1 MSSRPSF
8 QFYPGDWTR
17 NANLRRCSPAAR
29 GVWLDVMCLMHD
41 QDEYGILRWPLKEIA
56 QASGASLAHL
66 RELVDKRVMKG
77 VDKGDCEGFVYV
89 PRSGRKDGEPVT
101 LIVPQGGPIWYST
114 RMVRDE
120 YVRTIR
126 AESGANGAASKAAPK
141 PPKGESKDPRDSSS
155 SPTVLNTSDPDGSG
169 AAAPPP
175 PPSDLFDDPPPP
187 PDPPPV
193 KAVDVIFGLGV
204 PMLTKAGI
212 TEANARS
219 FLGLQRRQ
227 ARNDERVAGAIRR
240 AIEEQAI
247 QPLEFIVGVLKS
259 GPAPSSKHAGFDGKD
274 YHAGANA
281 DGSF

>member
-1 MSSRPSF
+1 MTAEKKTDAWMPLWIGAYLADTMKLTTQQHGAYLLLLIAYWRNHGPLDDDDEDLASTVKASASEWKKLRPK
-8 QFYPGDWTR
+8 
-17 NANLRRCSPAAR
+17 L
-29 GVWLDVMCLMHD
+29 
-41 QDEYGILRWPLKEIA
+41 
-56 QASGASLAHL
+56 
-66 RELVDKRVMKG
+66 
-77 VDKGDCEGFVYV
+77 EGFFTIEGGKWIH
-89 PRSGRKDGEPVT
+89 GRADKELSAAGM
-101 LIVPQGGPIWYST
+101 
-114 RMVRDE
+114 RK
-120 YVRTIR
+120 
-126 AESGANGAASKAAPK
+126 AAASSKASKGAEARWGKTSKQATGNALSSTTSNASSMPQALLEHVPK
-141 PPKGESKDPRDSSS
+141 QCPTP
-155 SPTVLNTSDPDGSG
+155 SPIQIPSGSCSDPDGSG

-204 PMLTKAGI
+204 PLLTKAGI

-227 ARNDERVAGAIRR
+227 ARNDERVADAIRR

-259 GPAPSSKHAGFDGKD
+259 GPTPSSKHAGFDAKD